1 MGRAPH
7 AIMLATARAAC
18 LIGVE
23 AHSVQVE
30 VRLGEGLPGF
40 DIVGLPERGV
50 RESRIRVRAALSSM
64 GFALPPR
71 HLVLNLAPGDLP
83 KTGAGLD
90 LAIAVSILAA
100 CEGVS
105 TDQLQKTLLVG
116 ELSLSGGLR
125 PVRGVLALLRS
136 AREAGLEHAIIP
148 EANRHEAMLIEGMSI
163 HCAPD
168 VGAVARWLNGE
179 APLPEPDALCID
191 PNASEE
197 SEGDLSAV
205 RGQEAARR
213 ALEIAAAGRHHL
225 LLIGSPGAGKT
236 MLARAL
242 PSVLPAP
249 SPEEALEIATIASTA
264 GLRSPR
270 ILAGR
275 RRPFRAPHHT
285 ASATAIVGGGEP
297 IRAGELTLAH
307 RGVLFLDEL
316 PEFRRDAI
324 ETLRTTM
331 EEGEVIISRAK
342 QRVRLPAE
350 PMVVAAMNPCPC
362 GYHGDPTRYCRCGEL
377 QIARYRGRVSGPL
390 LDRFDLQ
397 VAVPRVSARTL
408 RRAKRGEPSKV
419 VQARVEKARAR
430 LACSSRLRSLEDLTQ
445 DVTREAL
452 TLLELGV
459 ERLKM
464 SARAYL
470 KALRVAHTIAALE
483 GTPNVLPTHTA
494 EALQYRTLDR
504 EPT

>member
-1 MGRAPH
+1 
-7 AIMLATARAAC
+7 MLATAHAAC
-18 LIGVE
+18 LIGIQ
-23 AHSVQVE
+23 AHPVQVE

-50 RESRIRVRAALSSM
+50 RESRIRVRAALSSI
-64 GFALPPR
+64 GFAFPPR

-83 KTGAGLD
+83 KTGSGLD
-90 LAIAVSILAA
+90 LAIAVSVLAA
-100 CEGVS
+100 CGGVS
-105 TDQLQKTLLVG
+105 QEQLSSTLLIG
-116 ELSLSGGLR
+116 ELSLSGELR

-136 AREAGLEHAIIP
+136 ARDAGLQNAIIP
-148 EANRHEAMLIEGMSI
+148 EGNRQEAMLVEGVSVLT
-163 HCAPD
+163 APH
-168 VGAVARWLNGE
+168 VGAVFRWLNGD
-179 APLPEPDALCID
+179 APLPDV
-191 PNASEE
+191 
-197 SEGDLSAV
+197 SEGVSPFGSTLEADPQRDLGAI

-213 ALEIAAAGRHHL
+213 ALEIAAAGSHHM

-242 PSVLPAP
+242 PSILPAP
-249 SPEEALEIATIASTA
+249 SAEEALEIATIASSA

-270 ILAGR
+270 ILLGR
-275 RRPFRAPHHT
+275 QRPFRAPHHT
-285 ASATAIVGGGEP
+285 ASAAAIVGGGEP

-331 EEGEVIISRAK
+331 EEGEVVISRAR

-350 PMVVAAMNPCPC
+350 PMVIAAMNPCPC
-362 GYHGDPTRYCRCGEL
+362 GYHGDPTRHCRCGEL

-397 VAVPRVSARTL
+397 VAVPRVSARVMRKATP
-408 RRAKRGEPSKV
+408 GESSKA
-419 VQARVEKARAR
+419 VQERVERAR
-430 LACSSRLRSLEDLTQ
+430 ERLGNAGARRSLESLTRNVAQ
-445 DVTREAL
+445 EAL

-470 KALRVAHTIAALE
+470 KALRVAHTIAALDE
-483 GTPNVLPTHTA
+483 SSEVLPAHTA
-494 EALQYRTLDR
+494 EALQYRVLDR
-504 EPT
+504 EPS

>member
-1 MGRAPH
+1 
-7 AIMLATARAAC
+7 MLATAHAAC
-18 LIGVE
+18 LIGIE
-23 AHSVQVE
+23 AHPVQVE

-40 DIVGLPERGV
+40 DLVGLPERGV
-50 RESRIRVRAALSSM
+50 RESRIRVRAALSSI

-100 CEGVS
+100 CEAVS
-105 TDQLQKTLLVG
+105 TAQLASTLLIG
-116 ELSLSGGLR
+116 ELSLSGELR

-136 AREAGLEHAIIP
+136 AKQAGLQHAIIP
-148 EANRHEAMLIEGMSI
+148 EGNRHEAMLVEGVSV
-163 HCAPD
+163 HCAPH
-168 VGAVARWLNGE
+168 VGAVVRWLNGE
-179 APLPEPDALCID
+179 APLPEPEGSSLDPALLAE
-191 PNASEE
+191 PER
-197 SEGDLSAV
+197 DLSAI

-213 ALEIAAAGRHHL
+213 ALEIAAAGRHHM

-242 PSVLPAP
+242 PSILPCTT
-249 SPEEALEIATIASTA
+249 PEEALEIATIASSA

-270 ILAGR
+270 ILVGR
-275 RRPFRAPHHT
+275 QRPFRAPHHT
-285 ASATAIVGGGEP
+285 ASAAAIVGGGDP

-316 PEFRRDAI
+316 PEFKRDAI

-331 EEGEVIISRAK
+331 EEGEVVISRAK

-350 PMVVAAMNPCPC
+350 PMVIAAMNPCPC
-362 GYHGDPTRYCRCGEL
+362 GYHGDPTRFCRCGEH
-377 QIARYRGRVSGPL
+377 QIARYRSRVSGPL

-397 VAVPRVSARTL
+397 VAVPRVSARTM
-408 RRAKRGEPSKV
+408 RKATRGEPSKA
-419 VQARVEKARAR
+419 VQQRVQEARVRLEKSNTRTN
-430 LACSSRLRSLEDLTQ
+430 LEGLTRK
-445 DVTREAL
+445 VSKEAL

-464 SARAYL
+464 SARAYM
-470 KALRVAHTIAALE
+470 KSLRVAHTIAALE
-483 GTPNVLPTHTA
+483 AADEVLPAHTA
-494 EALQYRTLDR
+494 EALQYRVLDR
-504 EPT
+504 EPA